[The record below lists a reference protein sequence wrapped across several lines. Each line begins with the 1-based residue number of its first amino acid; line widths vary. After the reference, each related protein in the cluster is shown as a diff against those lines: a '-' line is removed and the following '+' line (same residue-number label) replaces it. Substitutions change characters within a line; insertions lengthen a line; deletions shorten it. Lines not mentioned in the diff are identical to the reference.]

1 MRLAIFVD
9 GPYRRVGHD
18 HDAIAADP
26 ADHPFLTFADAVGR
40 HFDSRCYFTRVADGA
55 GDPRFRLP
63 AGAGVVPLPDFG
75 DLRQIGRVAAAGPRT
90 LVAFWRGLSSVDAVW
105 VFGPHPFGCLLAVAA
120 TVRGKHV
127 VLGVRQDTAE
137 YFRSRTLGNRRSPA
151 QLAARAVATCFHLLA
166 RRAPTTAVGQQIA
179 ADYAG
184 AGRRVHAMTVTL
196 MRAADVSET
205 PPDHSWDA
213 GPIQLLTVGRVD
225 REKNPLLL
233 IEALAEL
240 DRTQPGR
247 HRLTWVGT
255 GPMRD
260 EVAAHARRLGIG
272 ELVDLPGFV
281 PFGVELVAHYR
292 RAHAFV
298 HVALTEGVPAVLMEA
313 LATGVPLIATDV
325 GGVRAALA
333 DGAVGLLIPPNDR
346 DALIAAIRALTD
358 DAAGRDRRAR
368 QGLALAR
375 ECTLE
380 REAARAA
387 EFISRSH
394 RPRRRG
400 G

>member
-9 GPYRRVGHD
+9 GPYRRVGPNRD
-18 HDAIAADP
+18 SVAADP
-26 ADHPFLTFADAVGR
+26 ADHPFLTFADAVGQ
-40 HFDSRCYFTRVADGA
+40 HFDSRCYFTRLADGA

-63 AGAGVVPLPDFG
+63 AEAGIVTLPDFG
-75 DLRQIGRVAAAGPRT
+75 DLRQIGRVAAAAPRT
-90 LVAFWRGLSSVDAVW
+90 LLAFWRGLASVDAVW
-105 VFGPHPFGCLLAVAA
+105 VFGPHPFGCLLAGAA
-120 TVRGKHV
+120 MIRGKHV

-137 YFRSRTLGNRRSPA
+137 YFRSRTLGSGRSPA
-151 QLAARAVATCFHLLA
+151 QVAARAVATCFHLLA

-184 AGRRVHAMTVTL
+184 RGRRVHAMTVTL
-196 MRAADVSET
+196 MRAADVNET
-205 PPDHSWDA
+205 PPDHPWNA

-233 IEALAEL
+233 IDALAEL
-240 DRTQPGR
+240 HRRQPGR

-255 GPMRD
+255 GPMR
-260 EVAAHARRLGIG
+260 EAVAAHARHHGIG

-281 PFGVELVAHYR
+281 PFGPELVAHYR

-333 DGAVGLLIPPNDR
+333 DGDVGLLIPPSDR
-346 DALIAAIRALTD
+346 DALIAAIRALSD
-358 DAAGRDRRAR
+358 DPVGRDQRAR

-375 ECTLE
+375 ECTFE

-387 EFISRSH
+387 EFIRSSRRQGR
-394 RPRRRG
+394 RPG
-400 G
+400 